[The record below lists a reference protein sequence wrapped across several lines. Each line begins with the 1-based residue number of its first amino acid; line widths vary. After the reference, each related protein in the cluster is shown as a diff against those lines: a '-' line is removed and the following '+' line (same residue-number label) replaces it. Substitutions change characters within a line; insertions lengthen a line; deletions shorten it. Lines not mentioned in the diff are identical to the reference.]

1 MEIFEIHIPR
11 FSELPRVP
19 LYKDQ
24 VIIYLENLIS
34 VLNIGNEEKLLT
46 PTMINNYVKQKVVS
60 PPKDKKYNE
69 KHIAYLIV
77 VCVLKQVFSLQEICT
92 LINLQIEKCSI
103 DVAYDYFCTEFEEA
117 LKSVFITR
125 DFSYPDSAI
134 KISKESEILRSGVMA
149 VAHKLYIQ
157 SEILN
162 LKKV

>member
-1 MEIFEIHIPR
+1 MEVFEFHMPR

-34 VLNIGNEEKLLT
+34 VLNMGNEEKLLT

-92 LINLQIEKCSI
+92 LINLQIEKCPI

-117 LKSVFITR
+117 LKAAFSTR
-125 DFSYPDSAI
+125 DFSYKDSAS
-134 KISKESEILRSGVMA
+134 KISKESEIIRSGVMA
-149 VAHKLYIQ
+149 VTHKLYIQ
-157 SEILN
+157 KQI
-162 LKKV
+162 KDI